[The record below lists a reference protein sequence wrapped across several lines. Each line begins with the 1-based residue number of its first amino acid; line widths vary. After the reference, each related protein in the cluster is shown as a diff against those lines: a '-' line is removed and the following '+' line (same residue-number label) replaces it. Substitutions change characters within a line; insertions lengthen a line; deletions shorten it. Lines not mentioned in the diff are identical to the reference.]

1 MGPKLAEMEAKFREV
16 SLTRIMMVSMIRS
29 SSFVNTKID

>member
-1 MGPKLAEMEAKFREV
+1 MCSELAEIKAAFREV
-16 SLTRIMMVSMIRS
+16 SLTMLMITSMIRS